1 MPNDDRPGPEEAAA
15 EDRASDELEGLD
27 PTDPDV
33 QALAAHLQ
41 RMRTATPAFT
51 VEGTIERVGD
61 YAESTRRTRGPV
73 KVLALVLAVALVVW
87 LLVAGVA
94 WLL

>member
-61 YAESTRRTRGPV
+61 YAQSARRTRGPV
-73 KVLALVLAVALVVW
+73 KVLVLILAVAVLVW
-87 LLVAGVA
+87 LFVAGIGA
-94 WLL
+94 LL